1 MEPLDTDLE
10 YALSEPH
17 PAAPGSRMNALLIFP
32 MLGIL
37 LILIFIASAIFQW
50 PLSDL
55 VDALVTG
62 LLLLF
67 FLFIVMIF
75 WALAPR
81 SNQA

>member
-17 PAAPGSRMNALLIFP
+17 PAAPSSRMNTLLIFP

-55 VDALVTG
+55 VDGLVTL